1 MKKILG
7 EAKTIRQLLSG
18 AKYSIDYYQRE
29 YKWEDKQVMEL
40 IDDLTTKFL
49 EDYEEGQERS
59 RVESYG
65 HYFLGS
71 IIISDKDAEKFI
83 VDGQQRLTTLT
94 LLLTYLNNLQ
104 RGRPDPKRSS
114 PIEELIFSARYGN
127 KSFNIDVSRG
137 PQGVGERAECME
149 ALFEDKEFDVEGKPQ
164 TLANL
169 VARYEEIDERFPN
182 ELKGEALPYFI
193 DWLIENV
200 HLVEITAFSDD
211 DAYTIFETMNDRGLS
226 LSPIDMLKGFL
237 LSNIEDTGK
246 RTPCNELWKKRVQEL
261 ANHGKDVDADCFK
274 AWLRS
279 QYAKT
284 IRERR
289 RNAEPGDFDRL
300 GSEFH
305 RWVASEEVK
314 KQLGLTNSESFLR
327 FINRDF
333 DFYSRQ
339 YLRLIQA
346 SRNFTPG
353 LEEVFYNAQAGFTL
367 QPMLL
372 LAPIL
377 PADDDATIKRKW
389 QLAGTYLD
397 ILLARRIWNNRTT
410 DQSTM
415 KYPIFRVMLA
425 IRGLAPG
432 ALASKLQEE
441 LDSEKEDF
449 ASNDRFALHG
459 MNRKQIARILAR
471 MTDFVEQG
479 SGVASRY
486 LEYTTGG
493 GRRRYEVEHIW
504 ADKHGR
510 HEDEFKLKTDFGAY
524 RNRIGGLLLLPKSF
538 NASFGD
544 LPYEEKLTQY
554 NGQNLLARSL
564 HADCYNYNPGFRRF
578 FEQTGLPFK
587 SHSHFRKQDL
597 DERHSLYRLL
607 AERIWDVKRLTADG
621 QAYTALASAG

>member
-29 YKWEDKQVMEL
+29 YKWESKQVAEL

-49 EDYEEGQERS
+49 DDYEEGDERS
-59 RVESYG
+59 AVERYG

-71 IIISDKDAEKFI
+71 IIISDKEAEKFI

-104 RGRPDPKRSS
+104 RGRPDTGRSS
-114 PIEELIFSARYGN
+114 PIEELIFAARFGK
-127 KSFNIDVSRG
+127 KSFNIDVKG
-137 PQGVGERAECME
+137 GERAECME
-149 ALFEDKEFDVEGKPQ
+149 ALFEDKEFDVEGKPE
-164 TLANL
+164 TVANL

-182 ELKGEALPYFI
+182 ELKGAALPYFI

-237 LSNIEDTGK
+237 LSKITDAQK
-246 RTPCNELWKKRVQEL
+246 RTTCNDLWKKRVQQL
-261 ANHGKDVDADCFK
+261 AGAGKDVDADCFK
-274 AWLRS
+274 TWLRS

-284 IRERR
+284 IRERKR
-289 RNAEPGDFDRL
+289 HSEPGDFDRI
-300 GSEFH
+300 GSDFH
-305 RWVASEEVK
+305 RWVDEVRDH
-314 KQLGLTNSESFLR
+314 LSLNGADSYHR
-327 FINRDF
+327 FISRDF

-339 YLRLIQA
+339 YLRLIEA
-346 SRNFTPG
+346 SRTYTTG

-377 PADDDATIKRKW
+377 TGDDDLTITRKW
-389 QLAGTYLD
+389 QLAATYLD
-397 ILLARRIWNNRTT
+397 ILLTRRVWNYRST

-415 KYPIFRVMLA
+415 KYPIFQVMLA
-425 IRGLAPG
+425 VRGLPPDEL
-432 ALASKLQEE
+432 ALKLKTE
-441 LDSEKEDF
+441 LDSDKEVF
-449 ASNDRFALHG
+449 ATNERFALHG

-479 SGVASRY
+479 SGLASRY
-486 LEYTTGG
+486 LEYTTGSG
-493 GRRRYEVEHIW
+493 KKRYEVEHVW

-510 HEDEFKLKTDFGAY
+510 HEDEFKHKADFAAY

-538 NASFGD
+538 NASYGD
-544 LPYEEKLTQY
+544 LPYEEKVKHY

-564 HADCYNYNPGFRRF
+564 HTDCYEHNPGFRRF
-578 FEQTGLPFK
+578 FEQAGLPRAGA
-587 SHSHFRKQDL
+587 HF
-597 DERHSLYRLL
+597 
-607 AERIWDVKRLTADG
+607 G
-621 QAYTALASAG
+621 